1 MDKRGRN
8 EATGEVKSL
17 TGRLTGT
24 KMGDRAI
31 RTGNK
36 EKEELEE
43 RKKKKFR
50 EDDKQKKKKESQ
62 RVIYIYKEMFVAS

>member
-1 MDKRGRN
+1 
-8 EATGEVKSL
+8 
-17 TGRLTGT
+17 
-24 KMGDRAI
+24 MGDRAI

-43 RKKKKFR
+43 RKKKKYR

-62 RVIYIYKEMFVAS
+62 KVAQTYHQIVSNFLYLERILYV